1 MTLNFSR
8 IKELQ
13 TNFSFKRL
21 ILKSLS
27 LSSLK
32 FSKISIN
39 YPLSHIFLSQSFY
52 FIPINPF
59 KFSIPLHSKR
69 NLKIHNSI
77 QRYHSRHFNN
87 RIPSNFF
94 KHHHFLPHKDISLL
108 IEISGEALRKSDLFD
123 HRGTYYGETIWRS
136 DIVAARK
143 GGVEWREE
151 MKGQAT
157 RLFEMERRNAK
168 LGADT
173 EKDGERSG
181 GR

>member
-27 LSSLK
+27 LSLLLNFPK
-32 FSKISIN
+32 FQTT
-39 YPLSHIFLSQSFY
+39 LFLTFLSQSFY

-87 RIPSNFF
+87 HISSNFF

-173 EKDGERSG
+173 EKDGEGSG